1 MSVVPCETNM
11 LTTIRMKDNQFIK
24 IQELIEAKEQ
34 LLMHKQKKIRS
45 NLNKNNFLEVVKED
59 YSKYNNYIIQQKR
72 DQVKS
77 LEILDK
83 YIKDLTISGQLTKH
97 NIEDSKEEQHKI
109 LREIKSIKANLDF
122 IINDTKDIVAKTI
135 I

>member
-34 LLMHKQKKIRS
+34 LLMHKQKKIRT
-45 NLNKNNFLEVVKED
+45 NLNKNDFLEVVKDD

-72 DQVKS
+72 DQVNS
-77 LEILDK
+77 LEMLDK

-109 LREIKSIKANLDF
+109 MREIKSIKQNLDS
-122 IINDTKDIVAKTI
+122 IINDTKNIVSKQ
-135 I
+135 

>member
-34 LLMHKQKKIRS
+34 LLMHKQKKIRT
-45 NLNKNNFLEVVKED
+45 NLNKNKFLEVVKED

-72 DQVKS
+72 DQVNS

-109 LREIKSIKANLDF
+109 MREIKSIKENLDF
-122 IINDTKDIVAKTI
+122 IINDTKDIVAKQ
-135 I
+135 

>member
-45 NLNKNNFLEVVKED
+45 NLNKNKFLEVVKDD
-59 YSKYNNYIIQQKR
+59 YSKYNDYIIQQKR

-77 LEILDK
+77 LEMLEK
-83 YIKDLTISGQLTKH
+83 YIKDLTMSGQLTKH

>member
-45 NLNKNNFLEVVKED
+45 NLNKNKFLEVVKED

-109 LREIKSIKANLDF
+109 LREIKSIKSNLDF